1 MQRGAFLLLMSLVV
15 VPGPT
20 VPQSPATPPR
30 PVLVQGAMPSETE
43 LLAGRLAAASVDR
56 IGGWTFWR
64 GTVDGYP
71 VIVSKT
77 LKGMSNAAAVTALAI
92 ERYKPIAI
100 INQGTA
106 GGHTSTLRVYDI
118 VLGTSTVNLGAFKSP
133 RRQTGAGSN
142 PLDWTPLDLMASEG
156 SASSDPNARRIS
168 RFQADRALLAAALGA
183 KAAYARGQVV
193 EGVIGSSDMWND
205 ELDRIA
211 RFHSEFG
218 TTAEDMETASAA
230 QIASLFNVP
239 FLGVRVLSNNATN
252 GGAHDPKTGEACQD
266 FVHRV
271 VKAYVATLIRKAA

>member
-1 MQRGAFLLLMSLVV
+1 MERASLLLVMALLAV
-15 VPGPT
+15 T
-20 VPQSPATPPR
+20 IPQPSQNPINAPR
-30 PVLVQGAMPSETE
+30 PVLVQGAMPSETD
-43 LLAGRLAAASVDR
+43 LLVGRLDGASVDR

-64 GTVDGYP
+64 GTMDGYP

-92 ERYKPIAI
+92 ERYRPIAI

-106 GGHTSTLRVYDI
+106 GGHIPTLRVYDI
-118 VLGTSTVNLGAFKSP
+118 VLGTSAVNLGAFRSP
-133 RRQTGAGSN
+133 RRPAGQGSN
-142 PLDWTPLDLMASEG
+142 TLDWTPLDLMASEG
-156 SASSDPNARRIS
+156 SASSDPNARRIA
-168 RFQADRALLAAALGA
+168 RFEGDRALLAAA
-183 KAAYARGQVV
+183 AAARATYTRGQVV
-193 EGVIGSSDMWND
+193 EGVIGSSDIWND

-211 RFHSEFG
+211 RFHAAYG
-218 TTAEDMETASAA
+218 TSVEDMETASAA
-230 QIASLFNVP
+230 QIASLFSVP